1 MQDTEKDTVKA
12 EDIEG
17 YRGNKDID
25 SILQFIDGPNSELSG
40 KKHKKNST
48 VTNTERERNR
58 KNKKDSV
65 GKEEVVRDTKEE
77 NNKEKRKKKEKSVDK
92 ETVIKK
98 IDNVKTGDIVISP
111 TGTRVR

>member
-1 MQDTEKDTVKA
+1 MGQRLTVPSAQSEPVQPEKEVKTEGKRKPRRKKDAEKDTVKA

-40 KKHKKNST
+40 KKHKKNSS
-48 VTNTERERNR
+48 VNNTEKERNK

-65 GKEEVVRDTKEE
+65 GKEEVVKDTKEE
-77 NNKEKRKKKEKSVDK
+77 NNKE
-92 ETVIKK
+92 
-98 IDNVKTGDIVISP
+98 
-111 TGTRVR
+111 